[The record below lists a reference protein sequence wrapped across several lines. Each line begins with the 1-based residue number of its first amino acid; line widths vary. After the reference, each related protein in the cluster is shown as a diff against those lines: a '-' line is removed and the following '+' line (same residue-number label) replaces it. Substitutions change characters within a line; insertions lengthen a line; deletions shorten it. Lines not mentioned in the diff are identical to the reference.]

1 MRLGFL
7 IDNRKCIGCHA
18 CTVACKSEHDVPLGV
33 YRTWVKY
40 VETGQF
46 PHNRRHFTVLRC
58 NHCDDAP
65 CITAC
70 PVTALYRRTQDG
82 IVDFDPERCIGCKMC
97 LQACPYDALHIDPD
111 THTAAKCN
119 FCAHRVEVGLEPSC
133 QVVCPTQ
140 AIVSGDLDDPTA
152 HISQLISREPVQVRK
167 PEKGTVPKLFYIDA
181 DESTLTPSAATP
193 AGEYGIWN
201 EMPNAKANGNG
212 SANSNGNGSGN
223 GASDLID
230 SETLLQD
237 LVAKSAK
244 TVYDVEHPS
253 PWGWKV
259 SAYIWTKSIAA
270 GAFLLPAAGLAL
282 GLVSDNP
289 LLAWGGPILALI
301 FLALTAGLL
310 IWDLKRPDRFYTI
323 LIRPQWRSW
332 VALGT
337 FILLFFGGFVG
348 LSILAAL
355 MGADGLMRILW
366 WPGGIL
372 AILAAIYTGFL
383 FAQSKARDLWLSPAL
398 PVHLL
403 VQAALAGAAS
413 LAILGAVVETT
424 AQTEE
429 FLRTVLLWSLI
440 GNLFII
446 VVGEL
451 WLPHGTRDA
460 AAAARMIVRGRF
472 AQRFWAG
479 VVGLGHAAPV
489 ALLLA
494 IPLGL
499 APVAAIAAGACAL
512 AGLLLF
518 EDIWVRAGQ
527 AEPLS

>member
-1 MRLGFL
+1 MNFGFL

-46 PHNRRHFTVLRC
+46 PDNRRHFTVLRC

-65 CITAC
+65 CIPSC
-70 PVTALYRRTQDG
+70 PVTALYRREQDG

-140 AIVSGDLDDPTA
+140 AIVSGDLDDPTSY
-152 HISQLISREPVQVRK
+152 ISKLISREPVQVRK

-181 DESTLTPSAATP
+181 DESSLTPSAATP
-193 AGEYGIWN
+193 VKDYGMWS
-201 EMPNAKANGNG
+201 EMPNANGNG
-212 SANSNGNGSGN
+212 QNLNM
-223 GASDLID
+223 LQD
-230 SETLLQD
+230 SEYLLQD

-282 GLVSDNP
+282 GLVADNP

-301 FLALTAGLL
+301 FLAITAGLL
-310 IWDLKRPDRFYTI
+310 VWDLKRPDRFYTI

-332 VALGT
+332 VAIGT
-337 FILLFFGGFVG
+337 FILLFFGAVVG
-348 LSILAAL
+348 LSLLAAL
-355 MGADGLMRILW
+355 MGAGGVMQFLW

-398 PVHLL
+398 PMHLL
-403 VQAALAGAAS
+403 VQAALAGAAA
-413 LAILGAVVETT
+413 LAILGLVVETT
-424 AQTEE
+424 EQTKE
-429 FLRTVLLWSLI
+429 FLGTVLLWSLI
-440 GNLFII
+440 ANLFII
-446 VVGEL
+446 LVGEL

-460 AAAARMIVRGRF
+460 AKAAQLILRGQF
-472 AQRFWAG
+472 AQGFWIRVVLVGHVVPVAMLVANTVGGYEFVAATAG
-479 VVGLGHAAPV
+479 VFALVGL
-489 ALLLA
+489 LA
-494 IPLGL
+494 
-499 APVAAIAAGACAL
+499 
-512 AGLLLF
+512 F
-518 EDIWVRAGQ
+518 ESIWVKAGQ
-527 AEPLS
+527 ALPLS

>member
-33 YRTWVKY
+33 YHTWVKY

-46 PHNRRHFTVLRC
+46 PNNRRHFTVLRC

-65 CITAC
+65 CIPSC
-70 PVTALYRRTQDG
+70 PVTALYRRHQDG
-82 IVDFDPERCIGCKMC
+82 IVDFDPERCIGCKAC

-140 AIVSGDLDDPTA
+140 AIVSGDLDDPTTY
-152 HISQLISREPVQVRK
+152 ISQLISREPVQVRK

-193 AGEYGIWN
+193 AGDYGLWN
-201 EMPNAKANGNG
+201 EMPNASGSAAATGNG
-212 SANSNGNGSGN
+212 VAHGN
-223 GASDLID
+223 GAATLHD
-230 SETLLQD
+230 SENLLQD

-270 GAFLLPAAGLAL
+270 GAFLLPAAGLTL
-282 GLVSDNP
+282 GLVADNP

-301 FLALTAGLL
+301 FLAITTGLL
-310 IWDLKRPDRFYTI
+310 VWDLQRPDRFFTI

-332 VALGT
+332 IAIGT
-337 FILLFFGGFVG
+337 FILLFFGVVAG
-348 LSILAAL
+348 LSVVAAL
-355 MGADGLMRILW
+355 LGAGGVVQILW

-403 VQAALAGAAS
+403 VQAALAGAAA
-413 LAILGAVVETT
+413 LAILGIAVETT
-424 AQTEE
+424 EQTQE

-440 GNLFII
+440 ANLFII
-446 VVGEL
+446 LVGEL

-460 AAAARMIVRGRF
+460 AKAVQMIVRGQY
-472 AQRFWAG
+472 AQRFWIG
-479 VVGLGHAAPV
+479 VVGLGHVVPV
-489 ALLLA
+489 VLLIA
-494 IPLGL
+494 ISVGL
-499 APVAAIAAGACAL
+499 APIAAIVAGGFAL
-512 AGLLLF
+512 IGLLLF

-527 AEPLS
+527 ALPLS

>member
-1 MRLGFL
+1 MRFGFL
-7 IDNRKCIGCHA
+7 IDNRKCISCHA

-46 PHNRRHFTVLRC
+46 PTNRRHFTVLRC

-65 CITAC
+65 CITGC
-70 PVTALYRRTQDG
+70 PVTALYRREQDG
-82 IVDFDPERCIGCKMC
+82 IVDFDPERCIGCNMC
-97 LQACPYDALHIDPD
+97 LQACPYDALHIDPN

-140 AIVSGDLDDPTA
+140 AIVSGDLDDPTTY
-152 HISQLISREPVQVRK
+152 ISQLIAREPVQVRK

-193 AGEYGIWN
+193 STDYGLWN
-201 EMPNAKANGNG
+201 EMPQGNGNG
-212 SANSNGNGSGN
+212 AVVPTEHT
-223 GASDLID
+223 D
-230 SETLLQD
+230 LLQD
-237 LVAKSAK
+237 LVAKSAR
-244 TVYDVEHPS
+244 TVYDVEHPA

-282 GLVSDNP
+282 GLVADNP
-289 LLAWGGPILALI
+289 LLVWGGPILALI
-301 FLALTAGLL
+301 FLAITAGLL
-310 IWDLKRPDRFYTI
+310 IWDLKRPDRFYT
-323 LIRPQWRSW
+323 LLTRPQLRSW

-337 FILLFFGGFVG
+337 FILLFFGAVAGV
-348 LSILAAL
+348 SILSAL
-355 MGADGLMRILW
+355 LGADGLLQVLW
-366 WPGGIL
+366 WPGGLL

-403 VQAALAGAAS
+403 VQAAVAGAAS

-424 AQTEE
+424 EQTES
-429 FLRTVLLWSLI
+429 FLRAVLLWSLVA
-440 GNLFII
+440 NAFII
-446 VVGEL
+446 LVGEL

-460 AAAARMIVRGRF
+460 AQAAHMIWRGRF
-472 AQRFWAG
+472 APRFWAG
-479 VVGLGHAAPV
+479 VVGLGHVIPV
-489 ALLLA
+489 VLLA
-494 IPLGL
+494 AIPMGL
-499 APVAAIAAGACAL
+499 DPVAAIVAGACAL
-512 AGLLLF
+512 LGLLAF
-518 EDIWVRAGQ
+518 EDIWVKAGQ
-527 AEPLS
+527 ALPLS

>member
-1 MRLGFL
+1 MRFGFL

-46 PHNRRHFTVLRC
+46 PDNRRHFTVLRC

-65 CITAC
+65 CIPSC
-70 PVTALYRRTQDG
+70 PVTALYRREQDG
-82 IVDFDPERCIGCKMC
+82 IVDFDPERCIGCKAC

-140 AIVSGDLDDPTA
+140 AIVSGDLDDPTSY
-152 HISQLISREPVQVRK
+152 ISKLISREPVQVRK

-181 DESTLTPSAATP
+181 DESSLTPSAATP
-193 AGEYGIWN
+193 VKDYGMWS
-201 EMPNAKANGNG
+201 EMPNANGNG
-212 SANSNGNGSGN
+212 QNPNM
-223 GASDLID
+223 LQD
-230 SETLLQD
+230 SEFLLQD

-244 TVYDVEHPS
+244 TVYDVDHPT

-282 GLVSDNP
+282 GLVADNP

-301 FLALTAGLL
+301 FLAITAGLL
-310 IWDLKRPDRFYTI
+310 VWDLQRPDRFYTI

-332 VALGT
+332 VAIGT
-337 FILLFFGGFVG
+337 YILLFFAVVVG
-348 LSILAAL
+348 LSLLAAL
-355 MGADGLMRILW
+355 AGAGGLMQVLW
-366 WPGGIL
+366 WPGGVL

-413 LAILGAVVETT
+413 LALLGTVVETT
-424 AQTEE
+424 VQTEE
-429 FLRTVLLWSLI
+429 FLRTVLLWGLI
-440 GNLFII
+440 ANLFII
-446 VVGEL
+446 LVGEL

-460 AAAARMIVRGRF
+460 AKAAQMILRGQYS
-472 AQRFWAG
+472 QRFWAG
-479 VVGLGHAAPV
+479 VVGAGHVLPV
-489 ALLLA
+489 ILLIA

-499 APVAAIAAGACAL
+499 APAAVIVAGAGAL
-512 AGLLLF
+512 VGLLLF

-527 AEPLS
+527 ALPLS

>member
-1 MRLGFL
+1 MRFGFL

-40 VETGQF
+40 VETGHF
-46 PHNRRHFTVLRC
+46 PDNRRHFTVLRC

-65 CITAC
+65 CIPSC
-70 PVTALYRRTQDG
+70 PVTALYRRDQDG
-82 IVDFDPERCIGCKMC
+82 IVDFDPERCIGCKAC

-140 AIVSGDLDDPTA
+140 AIVSGDLDDPTSY
-152 HISQLISREPVQVRK
+152 ISKLISREPVQVRK

-193 AGEYGIWN
+193 SKDYGIWN
-201 EMPNAKANGNG
+201 EMPNANANGNG
-212 SANSNGNGSGN
+212 HNPAI
-223 GASDLID
+223 LED
-230 SETLLQD
+230 SEYLLQD

-244 TVYDVEHPS
+244 TVYDVEHPA

-282 GLVSDNP
+282 GLVADNP

-301 FLALTAGLL
+301 FLAITAGLL
-310 IWDLKRPDRFYTI
+310 VWDLKRPDRFYTI

-337 FILLFFGGFVG
+337 FILLFFGVVAG

-355 MGADGLMRILW
+355 VGAGTIVNVLW
-366 WPGGIL
+366 WPGGLL

-413 LAILGAVVETT
+413 LAILGIVVETT

-429 FLRTVLLWSLI
+429 FLRTVLLWGLI
-440 GNLFII
+440 ANLFII
-446 VVGEL
+446 LVGEL

-460 AAAARMIVRGRF
+460 AKAAQMIWRGQYS
-472 AQRFWAG
+472 QRFWAG
-479 VVGLGHAAPV
+479 VVGVGHVLPV
-489 ALLLA
+489 VLLVA
-494 IPLGL
+494 IALGL
-499 APVAAIAAGACAL
+499 APVAAIVAGACAL
-512 AGLLLF
+512 LGLLLF

-527 AEPLS
+527 ALPLS

>member
-1 MRLGFL
+1 MRFGFL

-18 CTVACKSEHDVPLGV
+18 CTVACKSEHDVPIGV

-46 PHNRRHFTVLRC
+46 PTNRRHFTVMRC

-65 CITAC
+65 CITGC
-70 PVTALYRRTQDG
+70 PVTALYRREQDG

-140 AIVSGDLDDPTA
+140 AIVSGDLDDPTTF
-152 HISQLISREPVQVRK
+152 ISQLISREPVQVRK

-193 AGEYGIWN
+193 AADYGIWN
-201 EMPNAKANGNG
+201 EMPNANANGNG
-212 SANSNGNGSGN
+212 NGAANGNGDVLPTEHT
-223 GASDLID
+223 DL
-230 SETLLQD
+230 LHD

-244 TVYDVEHPS
+244 TVYDVEHPA

-282 GLVSDNP
+282 GLVADNP

-301 FLALTAGLL
+301 FLAITAGLL
-310 IWDLKRPDRFYTI
+310 VWDLKRPDRFYTI
-323 LIRPQWRSW
+323 LTRPQLRSW

-337 FILLFFGGFVG
+337 FVLLFFGAVAGV
-348 LSILAAL
+348 SVLASL
-355 MGADGLMRILW
+355 LGADGLLRVLW
-366 WPGGIL
+366 WPGGAL
-372 AILAAIYTGFL
+372 AILSAIYTGFL

-403 VQAALAGAAS
+403 VQAAVAGAAS
-413 LAILGAVVETT
+413 LAILGIVVETT

-440 GNLFII
+440 ANAFII
-446 VVGEL
+446 LVGEL

-460 AAAARMIVRGRF
+460 AKAADMIWRGQF

-479 VVGLGHAAPV
+479 VVGLGHVLPV
-489 ALLLA
+489 VLLA
-494 IPLGL
+494 AIPFGL
-499 APVAAIAAGACAL
+499 DPLAAIVAGACAL
-512 AGLLLF
+512 IGLLAF
-518 EDIWVRAGQ
+518 EDIWVKAGQ
-527 AEPLS
+527 ALPLS

>member
-1 MRLGFL
+1 MRFGFL

-46 PHNRRHFTVLRC
+46 PDNRRHFTVLRC

-65 CITAC
+65 CIPSC
-70 PVTALYRRTQDG
+70 PVTALYRRDDG
-82 IVDFDPERCIGCKMC
+82 IVDFDPEKCIGCKAC
-97 LQACPYDALHIDPD
+97 LQACPYDALHIDPN

-140 AIVSGDLDDPTA
+140 AIVSGDLDDPTSY
-152 HISQLISREPVQVRK
+152 ITKLISREPVQVRK

-181 DESTLTPSAATP
+181 DQSTLTPSASTP
-193 AGEYGIWN
+193 IKDYGIWN
-201 EMPNAKANGNG
+201 EMPNANGNG
-212 SANSNGNGSGN
+212 A
-223 GASDLID
+223 AIPIE
-230 SETLLQD
+230 ETNLLQD
-237 LVAKSAK
+237 LVAKSAV

-282 GLVSDNP
+282 GLVTDNP
-289 LLAWGGPILALI
+289 LLAWGGPIIALI
-301 FLALTAGLL
+301 FLAITAGLL
-310 IWDLKRPDRFYTI
+310 VWDLQRPDRFYTI

-332 VALGT
+332 VAIGT
-337 FILLFFGGFVG
+337 FILLFFGVIVG
-348 LSILAAL
+348 LSILAAFA
-355 MGADGLMRILW
+355 GAGGLMQVLW
-366 WPGGIL
+366 WPGGVL
-372 AILAAIYTGFL
+372 AILAAIYTGFI

-403 VQAALAGAAS
+403 VQAAMAGAAA
-413 LAILGAVVETT
+413 LAILGLVVETT
-424 AQTEE
+424 EQTEG
-429 FLRTVLLWSLI
+429 FLHTVLLWSLVA
-440 GNLFII
+440 NLFVIL
-446 VVGEL
+446 VGEL

-460 AAAARMIVRGRF
+460 SKAAQMILRGQYS
-472 AQRFWAG
+472 QRFWVG
-479 VVGLGHAAPV
+479 VVLVGHIVPV

-494 IPLGL
+494 NAIGGYEL
-499 APVAAIAAGACAL
+499 VAAAAGVCAL
-512 AGLLLF
+512 AGLLAF
-518 EDIWVRAGQ
+518 EDVWVKAGQ
-527 AEPLS
+527 ALPLS